1 MATQRICDHNPILR
15 RNSPGFARCPL
26 APGALATNSA
36 TTAKSHKTLPI
47 IPVVGGIGLFG
58 AFLESPVGDVFVKL
72 TGPAALVRPAAADF
86 EAMIQ
91 SPF

>member
-15 RNSPGFARCPL
+15 RNSPGFARYPL

-47 IPVVGGIGLFG
+47 IPVVGGIGLFVIIVIG
-58 AFLESPVGDVFVKL
+58 AMLIVRHRRAPS
-72 TGPAALVRPAAADF
+72 ARPA
-86 EAMIQ
+86 
-91 SPF
+91 